1 MKLLEKKQQKYK
13 IYNLVIKHKLIWSFV
28 CLALISCGNSTY
40 DSQEYIST
48 NLTEEKINLSNEV
61 FKKLKKEHYIKNFVK
76 DDFNIRYINALI
88 DRLDGNK
95 LYFIESEITNFKEES
110 NQYLGNSFDIDL
122 AYLIIN
128 LYFER
133 LVAFSEYQ
141 IKLIEKNSFD
151 FTKDEFIDI
160 YYEDNQWAESEALL
174 KEIWRNE
181 TKNDLLVALM
191 SETLSDDA
199 NKVLLKRYK
208 NRIKR
213 IQQQKEE
220 DIFSIAINT
229 LTNQF
234 DPHSSYL
241 SPRSAEDFD
250 MNMSLKL
257 EGIGALL
264 GADDDYT
271 KIVSLVPGGPAE
283 KSGEILPEDKI
294 TRIRQI
300 NTENNEYIDVVGWR
314 IDEVVDLI
322 RGESGT
328 QVEIEF
334 ISSDSADN
342 SRKLVTLTREEIKL
356 EDRAAKSK
364 IIETEDGNKIGII
377 DLPSFYIDFN
387 AYQNRDSNYRSS
399 SNDVE
404 DILINFNKED
414 VDAVILDLRN
424 NGGGALI
431 EANKIVGLFVSSGP
445 TVQVKHKAGY
455 IQPYGSSKAKQTWQK
470 PMGVLVN
477 RYSASASEIVAGAIQ
492 DYKRG
497 IVLGQ
502 RTFGK
507 GTVQSLESI
516 SKGQVKITESKY
528 YRVDGSST
536 QNKGVLPDIELLST
550 WDIESVGESSYPTA
564 LEWDTVRP
572 YRHKKFNFDSN
583 QIIEIKNLYSQRL
596 NSSPNL
602 KYLGEVRDRYYLN
615 KDKKLLSL
623 NLDTRKL
630 EKDARKNWLL
640 QIENKRRE
648 SLGLEIFGTYEDLEE
663 SNKKNENTNNDI
675 DYERDYLLI
684 ESTNIIN
691 DYLNLNKLLISKV
704 NKL

>member
-1 MKLLEKKQQKYK
+1 M
-13 IYNLVIKHKLIWSFV
+13 IKHKLIWSFV

-95 LYFIESEITNFKEES
+95 LYFIESEIANFKEES
-110 NQYLGNSFDIDL
+110 NQYLGNSFDINL
-122 AYLIIN
+122 AYLVIN

-160 YYEDNQWAESEALL
+160 YYEDNQWAKSEALL

-455 IQPYGSSKAKQTWQK
+455 IQPYGSSKTKQTWQK

>member
-1 MKLLEKKQQKYK
+1 M
-13 IYNLVIKHKLIWSFV
+13 IKNKLIWSFV
-28 CLALISCGNSTY
+28 CVVLISCGNSTY
-40 DSQEYIST
+40 EPQEYIST
-48 NLTEEKINLSNEV
+48 NLTDEKINLSKEV

-76 DDFNIRYINALI
+76 DDFNNKYIDALI
-88 DRLDGNK
+88 ERLDENK
-95 LYFIESEITNFKEES
+95 LYFLESEIKNFKEES
-110 NQYLGNSFDIDL
+110 SQYSGKFFDIDL

-133 LVAFSEYQ
+133 LVDFSEFQ
-141 IKLIEKNSFD
+141 IKLIEKDSFD

-160 YYEDNQWAESEALL
+160 YYEDNQWPASEALL
-174 KEIWRNE
+174 KNIWRNE

-191 SETLSDDA
+191 SETLSDDP

-208 NRIKR
+208 NRIRR

-229 LTNQF
+229 LSNQF

-300 NTENNEYIDVVGWR
+300 DAEDKEYVDVVGWR

-334 ISSDSADN
+334 ISSDSAD
-342 SRKLVTLTREEIKL
+342 STRKLVTLTREEIKL

-364 IIETEDGNKIGII
+364 IIETKEGNKIGII

-387 AYQNRDSNYRSS
+387 AYQNRDSDYRSS

-404 DILINFNKED
+404 DILKNFNIEG

-455 IQPYGSSKAKQTWQK
+455 IQPYGSSKAKQAWQK
-470 PMGVLVN
+470 PMAVLVN

-492 DYKRG
+492 DYQRG

-516 SKGQVKITESKY
+516 SKGQIKITESKY
-528 YRVDGSST
+528 YRIDGSST

-550 WDIESVGESSYPTA
+550 WDIETVGESSYPTA

-572 YRHKKFNFDSN
+572 YRHKKFDFDADKVF
-583 QIIEIKNLYSQRL
+583 EIKNLYSQRL
-596 NSSPNL
+596 TTSPNL

-623 NLDTRKL
+623 NLETRKS
-630 EKDARKNWLL
+630 EKEARKDWLL

-648 SLGLEIFGTYEDLEE
+648 GLGLEIFSTYEDLDEN
-663 SNKKNENTNNDI
+663 NKENENTNNDI
-675 DYERDYLLI
+675 DFKRDYLLI

-691 DYLNLNKLLISKV
+691 DYLNLDNKLLASKV
-704 NKL
+704 G

>member
-1 MKLLEKKQQKYK
+1 M
-13 IYNLVIKHKLIWSFV
+13 IKNKLIWSFV
-28 CLALISCGNSTY
+28 CVVLISCGNSTY
-40 DSQEYIST
+40 EPQEYIST
-48 NLTEEKINLSNEV
+48 NLTDEKINLSKEV

-76 DDFNIRYINALI
+76 DDFNNKYIDALI
-88 DRLDGNK
+88 ERLDENK
-95 LYFIESEITNFKEES
+95 LYFLESEIKNFKEES
-110 NQYLGNSFDIDL
+110 SQYSGKFFDIDL

-133 LVAFSEYQ
+133 LVDFSEFQ

-160 YYEDNQWAESEALL
+160 YYEDNQWSSSEALL
-174 KEIWRNE
+174 KNVWRNE

-191 SETLSDDA
+191 SETLSDDP

-208 NRIKR
+208 NRIRR

-229 LTNQF
+229 LSNQF

-300 NTENNEYIDVVGWR
+300 DAEDKEYVDVVGWR

-334 ISSDSADN
+334 ISSDSAD
-342 SRKLVTLTREEIKL
+342 STRKLVTLTREEIKL

-364 IIETEDGNKIGII
+364 IIETKEGNKIGII

-387 AYQNRDSNYRSS
+387 AYQNRDSDYRSS

-404 DILINFNKED
+404 DILKNFNIEG

-455 IQPYGSSKAKQTWQK
+455 IQPYGSSKAEQAWQK
-470 PMGVLVN
+470 PMAVLVN

-492 DYKRG
+492 DYQRG

-528 YRVDGSST
+528 YRIDGSST

-550 WDIESVGESSYPTA
+550 WDIETVGESSYPTA

-572 YRHKKFNFDSN
+572 YRHKKFDFDADKVF
-583 QIIEIKNLYSQRL
+583 EIKNLYSQRL
-596 NSSPNL
+596 TTSPNL

-623 NLDTRKL
+623 NLETRKS
-630 EKDARKNWLL
+630 EKEARKNWLL
-640 QIENKRRE
+640 QIENKRRKG
-648 SLGLEIFGTYEDLEE
+648 LGLEIFSTYEDLDEN
-663 SNKKNENTNNDI
+663 NKKNENTNNDI
-675 DYERDYLLI
+675 DFKRDYLLI

-691 DYLNLNKLLISKV
+691 DYLNLDKKLLASKV
-704 NKL
+704 G

>member
-1 MKLLEKKQQKYK
+1 M
-13 IYNLVIKHKLIWSFV
+13 IKNKLIWSFV
-28 CLALISCGNSTY
+28 CLALIGCGNENY
-40 DSQEYIST
+40 EPQKYIST
-48 NLTEEKINLSNEV
+48 NLTEEKVNLSKEV
-61 FKKLKKEHYIKNFVK
+61 FSKLKKEHYIKNFVK
-76 DDFNIRYINALI
+76 EDFNNKYVDALI
-88 DRLDGNK
+88 NRLDENK
-95 LYFIESEITNFKEES
+95 LYFVSSEIKKFKEES
-110 NQYLGNSFDIDL
+110 NKYSEKYFDIDL

-133 LVAFSEYQ
+133 LLIFSEYQ
-141 IKLIEKNSFD
+141 IKLIEEDSFD
-151 FTKDEFIDI
+151 FTKEEYIDI
-160 YYEDNQWAESEALL
+160 YYEDNQWPESEYNQ
-174 KEIWRNE
+174 KKIWRNE

-191 SETLSDDA
+191 SETLSDDPK
-199 NKVLLKRYK
+199 KVLLKRYK
-208 NRIKR
+208 NKIRR
-213 IQQQKEE
+213 IQQQKED

-234 DPHSSYL
+234 DPHSAYL

-300 NTENNEYIDVVGWR
+300 DSEEKEYVDVVGWR

-322 RGESGT
+322 RGKSGT

-342 SRKLVTLTREEIKL
+342 TRKLVTLTREEIKL

-364 IIETEDGNKIGII
+364 IIETKEGNKIGII

-387 AYQNRDSNYRSS
+387 AYQNRDSDYRSS
-399 SNDVE
+399 SSDME
-404 DILINFNKED
+404 DILLDFNDKD

-445 TVQVKHKAGY
+445 TVQVKHKTGY
-455 IQPYGSSKAKQTWQK
+455 IQPYGASKAKQAWQK
-470 PMGVLVN
+470 PMAVLVN

-507 GTVQSLESI
+507 GTVQSLDSI

-536 QNKGVLPDIELLST
+536 QNKGVMPDIELLST

-564 LEWDTVRP
+564 LEWDTIRP
-572 YRHKKFNFDSN
+572 YRHKKFDFDADK
-583 QIIEIKNLYSQRL
+583 IIKIKNLYSQRL
-596 NSSPNL
+596 STSPNL
-602 KYLGEVRDRYYLN
+602 EYLGAVRDRYFIN

-623 NLDTRKL
+623 NLDIRRS
-630 EKDARKNWLL
+630 EMEARKEWLL

-648 SLGLEIFGTYEDLEE
+648 GLGLKTFVNYEDL
-663 SNKKNENTNNDI
+663 SANNKIDENINNDI
-675 DYERDYLLI
+675 DFKKDYLLI
-684 ESTNIIN
+684 ESANIVN
-691 DYLNLNKLLISKV
+691 DYLNLNKKILVSKV
-704 NKL
+704 E

>member
-1 MKLLEKKQQKYK
+1 M
-13 IYNLVIKHKLIWSFV
+13 IKNKLIWSFV
-28 CLALISCGNSTY
+28 CVVLISCGNSTY
-40 DSQEYIST
+40 EPQEYIST
-48 NLTEEKINLSNEV
+48 NLTGEKINLSKEV

-76 DDFNIRYINALI
+76 DDFNNKYIDALI
-88 DRLDGNK
+88 ERLDENK
-95 LYFIESEITNFKEES
+95 LYFLESEIKNFKEES
-110 NQYLGNSFDIDL
+110 SQYSGKFFDIDL

-133 LVAFSEYQ
+133 LVDFSEFQ
-141 IKLIEKNSFD
+141 IKLIEKDSFD

-160 YYEDNQWAESEALL
+160 YYEDNQWPASEALL
-174 KEIWRNE
+174 KNVWRNE

-191 SETLSDDA
+191 SETLSDDP
-199 NKVLLKRYK
+199 NKILLKRYK
-208 NRIKR
+208 NRIRR

-229 LTNQF
+229 LSNQF

-264 GADDDYT
+264 GVDDDYT

-300 NTENNEYIDVVGWR
+300 DAEDKEYVDVVGWR

-334 ISSDSADN
+334 ISSDSAD
-342 SRKLVTLTREEIKL
+342 STRKLVTLTREEIKL

-364 IIETEDGNKIGII
+364 IIETKEGNKIGII

-387 AYQNRDSNYRSS
+387 AYQNRDSDYRSS

-404 DILINFNKED
+404 NILKDFKIEG

-455 IQPYGSSKAKQTWQK
+455 IQPYGSSKAKQAWQK
-470 PMGVLVN
+470 PMAVLVN

-492 DYKRG
+492 DYQRG

-516 SKGQVKITESKY
+516 SKGQIKITESKY
-528 YRVDGSST
+528 YRIDGSST
-536 QNKGVLPDIELLST
+536 QNKGVIPDIELLST
-550 WDIESVGESSYPTA
+550 WDIETVGESSYPTA

-572 YRHKKFNFDSN
+572 YRHKKFSFDTDKVV
-583 QIIEIKNLYSQRL
+583 EIKNLYSQRL
-596 NSSPNL
+596 TTSPNL

-615 KDKKLLSL
+615 KDKRLLSL
-623 NLDTRKL
+623 NLETRKS
-630 EKDARKNWLL
+630 EKEARKDWLL

-648 SLGLEIFGTYEDLEE
+648 GLGLEIFSTYEDLDEN
-663 SNKKNENTNNDI
+663 NKENENTNNDI
-675 DYERDYLLI
+675 DFKRDYLLI

-691 DYLNLNKLLISKV
+691 DYLNLDNKLLASKV
-704 NKL
+704 G

>member
-1 MKLLEKKQQKYK
+1 M
-13 IYNLVIKHKLIWSFV
+13 IKNKLIWSFV
-28 CLALISCGNSTY
+28 CLALIGCGNENY
-40 DSQEYIST
+40 EPQKYIST
-48 NLTEEKINLSNEV
+48 NLTEEKVNLSKEV
-61 FKKLKKEHYIKNFVK
+61 FSKLKKEHYIKNFVK
-76 DDFNIRYINALI
+76 EDFNNKYVDALI
-88 DRLDGNK
+88 NRLDENK
-95 LYFIESEITNFKEES
+95 LYFVSSEIKKFQEES
-110 NQYLGNSFDIDL
+110 NKYSEKYFDIDL

-133 LVAFSEYQ
+133 LLIFSEYQ
-141 IKLIEKNSFD
+141 IKLIEDDSFD
-151 FTKDEFIDI
+151 FTKEEYIDI
-160 YYEDNQWAESEALL
+160 YYEDNQWPESEYNQ
-174 KEIWRNE
+174 KKIWRNE

-191 SETLSDDA
+191 SETLSDDPK
-199 NKVLLKRYK
+199 KVLLKRYK
-208 NRIKR
+208 NKIRR
-213 IQQQKEE
+213 IQQQKED

-234 DPHSSYL
+234 DPHSAYL

-300 NTENNEYIDVVGWR
+300 DSEEKEYVDVVGWR

-322 RGESGT
+322 RGKSGT

-342 SRKLVTLTREEIKL
+342 TRKLVTLTREEIKL

-364 IIETEDGNKIGII
+364 IIETKEGNKIGII

-387 AYQNRDSNYRSS
+387 AYQNRDSDYRSS
-399 SNDVE
+399 SSDVE
-404 DILINFNKED
+404 DILLDFNDKD

-445 TVQVKHKAGY
+445 TVQVKHKTGY
-455 IQPYGSSKAKQTWQK
+455 IQPYGASKAKQAWQK
-470 PMGVLVN
+470 PMAVLVN

-507 GTVQSLESI
+507 GTVQSLDSI

-536 QNKGVLPDIELLST
+536 QNKGVMPDIELLST

-572 YRHKKFNFDSN
+572 YRHKKFDFDADK
-583 QIIEIKNLYSQRL
+583 IIKIKNLYSQRL
-596 NSSPNL
+596 STSPNL
-602 KYLGEVRDRYYLN
+602 EYLGAVRDRYFIN

-623 NLDTRKL
+623 NLDIRRS
-630 EKDARKNWLL
+630 EMEARKEWLL

-648 SLGLEIFGTYEDLEE
+648 GLGLKTFVNYEDL
-663 SNKKNENTNNDI
+663 SANNKIDENINNDI
-675 DYERDYLLI
+675 DFKKDYLLI
-684 ESTNIIN
+684 ESANIVN
-691 DYLNLNKLLISKV
+691 DYLNLNKKILVSKV
-704 NKL
+704 E

>member
-1 MKLLEKKQQKYK
+1 M
-13 IYNLVIKHKLIWSFV
+13 IKNKLIWSFV
-28 CLALISCGNSTY
+28 CVVLISCGNSTY
-40 DSQEYIST
+40 EPQEYIST
-48 NLTEEKINLSNEV
+48 NLTDEKINLSKEV

-76 DDFNIRYINALI
+76 DDFNNKYIDALI
-88 DRLDGNK
+88 ERLDENK
-95 LYFIESEITNFKEES
+95 LYFLESEIKNFKEES
-110 NQYLGNSFDIDL
+110 SQYSGKFFDIDL

-133 LVAFSEYQ
+133 LVDFSEFQ
-141 IKLIEKNSFD
+141 IKLIEKDSFD

-160 YYEDNQWAESEALL
+160 YYEDNQWSTSEALL
-174 KEIWRNE
+174 KNIWRNE

-191 SETLSDDA
+191 SETLSDDP

-208 NRIKR
+208 NRIRR

-229 LTNQF
+229 LSNQF

-300 NTENNEYIDVVGWR
+300 DAEDKEYVDVVGWR

-334 ISSDSADN
+334 ISSDSAD
-342 SRKLVTLTREEIKL
+342 STRKLVTLTREEIKL

-364 IIETEDGNKIGII
+364 IIETKEGNKIGII

-387 AYQNRDSNYRSS
+387 AYQNRDSDYRSS

-404 DILINFNKED
+404 DILKNFNIEG

-455 IQPYGSSKAKQTWQK
+455 IQPYGSSKAKQAWQK
-470 PMGVLVN
+470 PMAVLVN

-492 DYKRG
+492 DYQRG

-528 YRVDGSST
+528 YRIDGSST

-550 WDIESVGESSYPTA
+550 WDIETVGESSYPTA

-572 YRHKKFNFDSN
+572 YRHKKFDFDADKVF
-583 QIIEIKNLYSQRL
+583 EIKNLYSQRL
-596 NSSPNL
+596 TTSPNL

-623 NLDTRKL
+623 NLETRKS
-630 EKDARKNWLL
+630 EKEARKDWLL

-648 SLGLEIFGTYEDLEE
+648 GLGLEIFSTYEDLDEN
-663 SNKKNENTNNDI
+663 NKENENTNNDI
-675 DYERDYLLI
+675 DFKRDYLLI

-691 DYLNLNKLLISKV
+691 DYLNLDNKLLASKV
-704 NKL
+704 G

>member
-1 MKLLEKKQQKYK
+1 M
-13 IYNLVIKHKLIWSFV
+13 IKNKLIWSFV
-28 CLALISCGNSTY
+28 CVVLISCGNSTY
-40 DSQEYIST
+40 EPQEYIST
-48 NLTEEKINLSNEV
+48 NLTDEKINLSKEV

-76 DDFNIRYINALI
+76 DDFNNKYIDALI
-88 DRLDGNK
+88 ERLDENK
-95 LYFIESEITNFKEES
+95 LYFLESEIKNFKEES
-110 NQYLGNSFDIDL
+110 SQYSGKFFDIDL

-133 LVAFSEYQ
+133 LVDFSEFQ
-141 IKLIEKNSFD
+141 IKLIEKDSFD

-160 YYEDNQWAESEALL
+160 YYEDNQWPASEALL
-174 KEIWRNE
+174 KNIWRNE

-191 SETLSDDA
+191 SETLSDDP

-208 NRIKR
+208 NRIRR

-229 LTNQF
+229 LSNQF

-300 NTENNEYIDVVGWR
+300 DAEDKEYVDVVGWR

-334 ISSDSADN
+334 ISSDSAD
-342 SRKLVTLTREEIKL
+342 STRKLVTLTREEIKL

-364 IIETEDGNKIGII
+364 IIETKEGNKIGII

-387 AYQNRDSNYRSS
+387 AYQNRDSDYRSS

-404 DILINFNKED
+404 DILKNFNIEG

-455 IQPYGSSKAKQTWQK
+455 IQPYGSSKAEQAWQK
-470 PMGVLVN
+470 PMAVLVN

-492 DYKRG
+492 DYQRG

-528 YRVDGSST
+528 YRIDGSST

-550 WDIESVGESSYPTA
+550 WDIETVGESSYPTA

-572 YRHKKFNFDSN
+572 YRHKKFDFDADKVF
-583 QIIEIKNLYSQRL
+583 EIKNLYSQRL
-596 NSSPNL
+596 TTSPNL

-623 NLDTRKL
+623 NLETRKS
-630 EKDARKNWLL
+630 EKEARKDWLL

-648 SLGLEIFGTYEDLEE
+648 GLGLEIFSTYEDLDEN
-663 SNKKNENTNNDI
+663 NKKNENTNNDI
-675 DYERDYLLI
+675 DFKRDYLLI

-691 DYLNLNKLLISKV
+691 DYLNLDNKLLASKV
-704 NKL
+704 G

>member
-1 MKLLEKKQQKYK
+1 
-13 IYNLVIKHKLIWSFV
+13 VIKNKLIWSFI
-28 CLALISCGNSTY
+28 CLALIGCGNENY
-40 DSQEYIST
+40 EPQKYIST
-48 NLTEEKINLSNEV
+48 NLTEEKVNLSKEV
-61 FKKLKKEHYIKNFVK
+61 FSKLKKEHYIKNFVK
-76 DDFNIRYINALI
+76 EDFNNKYVDALI
-88 DRLDGNK
+88 NRLDENK
-95 LYFIESEITNFKEES
+95 LYFVSSEIKKFKEES
-110 NQYLGNSFDIDL
+110 NKYSEKYFDIDL

-133 LVAFSEYQ
+133 LLIFSEYQ
-141 IKLIEKNSFD
+141 IKLIEEDSFD
-151 FTKDEFIDI
+151 FTKEEYIDI
-160 YYEDNQWAESEALL
+160 YYEDNQWPESEYNQ
-174 KEIWRNE
+174 KKIWRNE

-191 SETLSDDA
+191 SETLSDDPK
-199 NKVLLKRYK
+199 KVLLKRYK
-208 NRIKR
+208 NKIRR
-213 IQQQKEE
+213 IQQQKED

-234 DPHSSYL
+234 DPHSAYL

-300 NTENNEYIDVVGWR
+300 DSEEKEYVDVVGWR

-322 RGESGT
+322 RGKSGT

-342 SRKLVTLTREEIKL
+342 TRKLVTLTREEIKL

-364 IIETEDGNKIGII
+364 IIETKEGNKIGII

-387 AYQNRDSNYRSS
+387 AYQNRDSDYRSS
-399 SNDVE
+399 SSDVE
-404 DILINFNKED
+404 DILLDFNDKD

-445 TVQVKHKAGY
+445 TVQVKHKTGY
-455 IQPYGSSKAKQTWQK
+455 IQPYGASKAKQAWQK
-470 PMGVLVN
+470 PMAVLVN

-507 GTVQSLESI
+507 GTVQSLDSI

-536 QNKGVLPDIELLST
+536 QNKGVMPDIELLST

-572 YRHKKFNFDSN
+572 YRHKKFDFDADK
-583 QIIEIKNLYSQRL
+583 IIKIKNLYSQRL
-596 NSSPNL
+596 STSPNL
-602 KYLGEVRDRYYLN
+602 EYLGAVRDRYFIN

-623 NLDTRKL
+623 NLDIRRS
-630 EKDARKNWLL
+630 EMEARKEWLL

-648 SLGLEIFGTYEDLEE
+648 GLGLKTFVNYEDL
-663 SNKKNENTNNDI
+663 SANNKIDENINNDI
-675 DYERDYLLI
+675 DFKKDYLLI
-684 ESTNIIN
+684 ESANIVN
-691 DYLNLNKLLISKV
+691 DYLNLNKKILVSKV
-704 NKL
+704 E

>member
-1 MKLLEKKQQKYK
+1 M
-13 IYNLVIKHKLIWSFV
+13 IKHKLIWSFV

-151 FTKDEFIDI
+151 FTKNEFIDI

-300 NTENNEYIDVVGWR
+300 NTENNEYVDVVGWR

-445 TVQVKHKAGY
+445 TVQVKHKTGY

>member
-1 MKLLEKKQQKYK
+1 M
-13 IYNLVIKHKLIWSFV
+13 IKNKLIWSFV
-28 CLALISCGNSTY
+28 CVVLISCGNSTY
-40 DSQEYIST
+40 EPQEYIST
-48 NLTEEKINLSNEV
+48 NLTDEKINLSKEV

-76 DDFNIRYINALI
+76 DDFNNKYIDALI
-88 DRLDGNK
+88 ERLDENK
-95 LYFIESEITNFKEES
+95 LYFLESEIKNFKEES
-110 NQYLGNSFDIDL
+110 SQYSGKFFDIDL

-133 LVAFSEYQ
+133 LVDFSEFQ
-141 IKLIEKNSFD
+141 IKLIEKDSFD

-160 YYEDNQWAESEALL
+160 YYEDNQWPASESLL
-174 KEIWRNE
+174 KNIWRNE

-191 SETLSDDA
+191 SETLSDDP

-208 NRIKR
+208 NRIRR

-229 LTNQF
+229 LSNQF

-300 NTENNEYIDVVGWR
+300 DAEDKEYVDVVGWR

-334 ISSDSADN
+334 ISSDSAD
-342 SRKLVTLTREEIKL
+342 STRKLVTLTREEIKL

-364 IIETEDGNKIGII
+364 IIETKEGNKIGII

-387 AYQNRDSNYRSS
+387 AYQNRDSDYRSS

-404 DILINFNKED
+404 DILKNFNIEG

-455 IQPYGSSKAKQTWQK
+455 IQPYGSSKAKQAWQK
-470 PMGVLVN
+470 PMAVLVN

-492 DYKRG
+492 DYQRG

-516 SKGQVKITESKY
+516 SKGQIKITESKY
-528 YRVDGSST
+528 YRIDGSST

-550 WDIESVGESSYPTA
+550 WDIETVGESSYPTA

-572 YRHKKFNFDSN
+572 YRHKKFDFDADKVF
-583 QIIEIKNLYSQRL
+583 EIKNLYSQRL
-596 NSSPNL
+596 TTSPNL

-623 NLDTRKL
+623 NLETRKS
-630 EKDARKNWLL
+630 EKEARKDWLL

-648 SLGLEIFGTYEDLEE
+648 GLGLEIFSTYEDLDEN
-663 SNKKNENTNNDI
+663 NKKNENTNNDI
-675 DYERDYLLI
+675 DFKRDYLLI

-691 DYLNLNKLLISKV
+691 DYLNLDNKLLASKV
-704 NKL
+704 G

>member
-1 MKLLEKKQQKYK
+1 MLIKNKFILSFICLVLL
-13 IYNLVIKHKLIWSFV
+13 
-28 CLALISCGNSTY
+28 SCGNSTY
-40 DSQEYIST
+40 QPEEYIST
-48 NLTEEKINLSNEV
+48 NLTEEKIDLSKEV

-76 DDFNIRYINALI
+76 DDFNINYINALI
-88 DRLDGNK
+88 ERLDENK
-95 LYFIESEITNFKEES
+95 LYFLESEIKNFKEES
-110 NQYLGNSFDIDL
+110 SQYSGKSFDIDL

-133 LVAFSEYQ
+133 LVDFSEFQ
-141 IKLIEKNSFD
+141 IKLIEKDSFD

-160 YYEDNQWAESEALL
+160 YYEDNQWPASEALL
-174 KEIWRNE
+174 KNIWRNE

-191 SETLSDDA
+191 SETLSDDPD
-199 NKVLLKRYK
+199 KVLLKRYK
-208 NRIKR
+208 NRIRR

-229 LTNQF
+229 LSNQF

-283 KSGEILPEDKI
+283 KSGEILPDDKI

-300 NTENNEYIDVVGWR
+300 DAEDKEYVDVVGWR

-334 ISSDSADN
+334 ISSDSAD
-342 SRKLVTLTREEIKL
+342 STRKLVTLTREEIKL

-364 IIETEDGNKIGII
+364 IIETKEGNKIGII

-387 AYQNRDSNYRSS
+387 AYQNRDSDYRSS

-404 DILINFNKED
+404 DILTDFNTKD

-455 IQPYGSSKAKQTWQK
+455 IQPYGSSKAKQLWQK
-470 PMGVLVN
+470 PMAVLVN

-492 DYKRG
+492 DYQRG

-528 YRVDGSST
+528 YRIDGSST

-550 WDIESVGESSYPTA
+550 WDIETVGESSYPTA

-572 YRHKKFNFDSN
+572 YRHKKFNFDADKVV
-583 QIIEIKNLYSQRL
+583 EIKDLYSQRL
-596 NSSPNL
+596 TTSPNL
-602 KYLGEVRDRYYLN
+602 KYLVEVRDRYYLN

-623 NLDTRKL
+623 NLETRKS
-630 EKDARKNWLL
+630 EKEVRKDWLL

-648 SLGLEIFGTYEDLEE
+648 GLGLEIFSTYDDLEKN
-663 SNKKNENTNNDI
+663 NKKDENTNNDI
-675 DYERDYLLI
+675 DFKRDYLLI
-684 ESTNIIN
+684 ESANIIN
-691 DYLNLNKLLISKV
+691 DYLNLDKKLLASK
-704 NKL
+704 L

>member
-1 MKLLEKKQQKYK
+1 M
-13 IYNLVIKHKLIWSFV
+13 IKNKLIWSFV
-28 CLALISCGNSTY
+28 CVVLISCGNSTY
-40 DSQEYIST
+40 EPQEYIST
-48 NLTEEKINLSNEV
+48 NLTGEKINLSKEV

-76 DDFNIRYINALI
+76 DDFNNKYIDALI
-88 DRLDGNK
+88 ERLDENK
-95 LYFIESEITNFKEES
+95 LYFLESEIKNFKEES
-110 NQYLGNSFDIDL
+110 SQYSGKFFDIDL

-133 LVAFSEYQ
+133 LVDFSEFQ
-141 IKLIEKNSFD
+141 IKLIEKDSFD

-160 YYEDNQWAESEALL
+160 YYEDNQWPASEALL
-174 KEIWRNE
+174 KNIWRNE

-191 SETLSDDA
+191 SETLSDDP

-208 NRIKR
+208 NRIRR

-229 LTNQF
+229 LSNQF

-300 NTENNEYIDVVGWR
+300 DAEDKEYVDVVGWR

-334 ISSDSADN
+334 ISSDSAD
-342 SRKLVTLTREEIKL
+342 STRKLVTLTREEIKL

-364 IIETEDGNKIGII
+364 IIETKEGNKIGII

-387 AYQNRDSNYRSS
+387 AYQNRDSDYRSS

-404 DILINFNKED
+404 DILKNFNIEG

-455 IQPYGSSKAKQTWQK
+455 IQPYGSSKAKQAWQK
-470 PMGVLVN
+470 PMAVLVN

-492 DYKRG
+492 DYQRG

-528 YRVDGSST
+528 YRIDGSST

-550 WDIESVGESSYPTA
+550 WDIETVGESSYPTA

-572 YRHKKFNFDSN
+572 YRHKKFDFDADKVF
-583 QIIEIKNLYSQRL
+583 EIKNLYSQRL
-596 NSSPNL
+596 TTSPNL

-623 NLDTRKL
+623 NLETRKS
-630 EKDARKNWLL
+630 EKEARKDWLL

-648 SLGLEIFGTYEDLEE
+648 GLGLEIFSTYEDLDEN
-663 SNKKNENTNNDI
+663 NKENENTNNDI
-675 DYERDYLLI
+675 DFKRDYLLI

-691 DYLNLNKLLISKV
+691 DYLNLDNKLLASKV
-704 NKL
+704 G

>member
-1 MKLLEKKQQKYK
+1 M
-13 IYNLVIKHKLIWSFV
+13 IKHKLIWSFV

-95 LYFIESEITNFKEES
+95 LYFIESEIANFKEES
-110 NQYLGNSFDIDL
+110 NQYLGDSFDIDL
-122 AYLIIN
+122 AYLVIN

-160 YYEDNQWAESEALL
+160 YYEDNQWAKSEALL

>member
-1 MKLLEKKQQKYK
+1 
-13 IYNLVIKHKLIWSFV
+13 VIKNKLIWSFI
-28 CLALISCGNSTY
+28 CLALIGCGNASY
-40 DSQEYIST
+40 EPQEYIST
-48 NLTEEKINLSNEV
+48 NLTEEKINLSKEV
-61 FKKLKKEHYIKNFVK
+61 FNKLKKEHYIKNFVK
-76 DDFNIRYINALI
+76 DDFNIKYIDALI
-88 DRLDGNK
+88 NKLDENK
-95 LYFIESEITNFKEES
+95 LYFIASEIKKFQNESKEYS
-110 NQYLGNSFDIDL
+110 KQYFDIDL

-133 LVAFSEYQ
+133 LAAFSEYQ

-151 FTKDEFIDI
+151 FTKQDFIDI
-160 YYEDNQWAESEALL
+160 YYEDNQWPESEYLL
-174 KEIWRNE
+174 KNIWRNE
-181 TKNDLLVALM
+181 TKNELLVALM
-191 SETLSDDA
+191 SETLSDDPE
-199 NKVLLKRYK
+199 KVLLKRYK
-208 NRIKR
+208 NKIRR

-234 DPHSSYL
+234 DPHSAYL

-300 NTENNEYIDVVGWR
+300 NAEDKEYVDVVGWR

-322 RGESGT
+322 RGKSGT
-328 QVEIEF
+328 QLEIEF

-342 SRKLVTLTREEIKL
+342 TRKLVTLTREEIKL

-364 IIETEDGNKIGII
+364 IIETKEGNKIGII

-387 AYQNRDSNYRSS
+387 AYQNRDSDYRSS
-399 SNDVE
+399 SNDVK
-404 DILINFNKED
+404 DILEDFNAKD
-414 VDAVILDLRN
+414 VDGIILDLRN

-445 TVQVKHKAGY
+445 TVQVKHKTGY
-455 IQPYGSSKAKQTWQK
+455 IQPYGASNAKQAWQK
-470 PMGVLVN
+470 PMAVLVN

-497 IVLGQ
+497 IVIGQ

-507 GTVQSLESI
+507 GTVQSLDNI
-516 SKGQVKITESKY
+516 SKGQIKITESKY

-550 WDIESVGESSYPTA
+550 WDIKSVGESSYPTA

-572 YRHKKFNFDSN
+572 YKHKKFDFDADKVLK
-583 QIIEIKNLYSQRL
+583 IKNMYSQRL
-596 NSSPNL
+596 TTSPNL
-602 KYLGEVRDRYYLN
+602 EYLSAVRDRYN
-615 KDKKLLSL
+615 INQDKKLLSL
-623 NLDTRKL
+623 NLDTRKS
-630 EKDARKNWLL
+630 EKEARKDWLL

-648 SLGLEIFGTYEDLEE
+648 DLGLEKFLNYEDFNEN
-663 SNKKNENTNNDI
+663 NKKGENINNDI
-675 DYERDYLLI
+675 DFKRDYLLI
-684 ESTNIIN
+684 ESANIIN
-691 DYLNLNKLLISKV
+691 DYLNLNKKILLSKV
-704 NKL
+704 E

>member
-1 MKLLEKKQQKYK
+1 M
-13 IYNLVIKHKLIWSFV
+13 IKNKLIWSFV
-28 CLALISCGNSTY
+28 CVVLISCGNSTY
-40 DSQEYIST
+40 EPQEYIST
-48 NLTEEKINLSNEV
+48 NLTDEKINLSKEV

-76 DDFNIRYINALI
+76 DDFNNKYIDALI
-88 DRLDGNK
+88 ERLDENK
-95 LYFIESEITNFKEES
+95 LYFLESEIKNFKEES
-110 NQYLGNSFDIDL
+110 SQYSGKFFDIDL

-133 LVAFSEYQ
+133 LVDFSEFQ
-141 IKLIEKNSFD
+141 IKLIEKDSFD

-160 YYEDNQWAESEALL
+160 YYEDNQWSTSEALL
-174 KEIWRNE
+174 KNIWRNE

-191 SETLSDDA
+191 SETLSDDP

-208 NRIKR
+208 NRIRR

-229 LTNQF
+229 LSNQF

-264 GADDDYT
+264 GTDDDYT

-300 NTENNEYIDVVGWR
+300 DAEDKEYVDVVGWR

-334 ISSDSADN
+334 ISSDSAD
-342 SRKLVTLTREEIKL
+342 STRKLVTLTREEIKL

-364 IIETEDGNKIGII
+364 IIETKEGNKIGII

-387 AYQNRDSNYRSS
+387 AYQNRDSDYRSS

-404 DILINFNKED
+404 DILKNFNIEG

-455 IQPYGSSKAKQTWQK
+455 IQPYGSSKAKQAWQK
-470 PMGVLVN
+470 PMAVLVN

-492 DYKRG
+492 DYQRG

-528 YRVDGSST
+528 YRIDGSST

-550 WDIESVGESSYPTA
+550 WDIETVGESSYPTA

-572 YRHKKFNFDSN
+572 YRHKKFDFDADKVF
-583 QIIEIKNLYSQRL
+583 EIKNLYSQRL
-596 NSSPNL
+596 TTSPNL

-623 NLDTRKL
+623 NLETRKS
-630 EKDARKNWLL
+630 EKEARKDWLL

-648 SLGLEIFGTYEDLEE
+648 GLGLEIFSTYEDLDEN
-663 SNKKNENTNNDI
+663 NKKNENTNNDI
-675 DYERDYLLI
+675 DFKRDYLLI

-691 DYLNLNKLLISKV
+691 DYLNLDNKLLASKV
-704 NKL
+704 G